1 MRHVG
6 GSRRGGSGR
15 AITVNARFDNLMMSY
30 PLTLTHF
37 FERSRRLFARKTI
50 ATRVPGGPLFR
61 YTYGEFV
68 ARTMRLAGALAALGV
83 RRGDRVA
90 TFAWNTHR
98 HLELY
103 WAVPLSGAILHTLN
117 IRLSAHDLTYIIN
130 HAGDSIIFADAS
142 LLPLLAALRD
152 ALPTVRR
159 IVVMPDE
166 AGAFGSSGAAAS
178 VEHAAY
184 EALVAGA
191 EPVSGWPEL
200 QETDA
205 AGMCYTSGTTGHP
218 KGVVYTHRA
227 MFLHCLAEAMTDQ
240 FGISED
246 DRILHIVPM
255 FHANSWCLP
264 FTAVMV
270 GADQV
275 FAGPNPQPRDI
286 CQLIQAEK
294 VTFTGAVPT
303 VWIAVKELCE
313 KEGFDIS
320 SLRTIAIGGSAAPK
334 SLQQAYAKN
343 FGVQMSHAWGMTEM
357 TPLGTVTRL
366 KSYMGDWPEEKKYDV
381 FARVGYP
388 SVGVD
393 ARIVDDSGKELAWDG
408 LGMGELQV
416 RGPWVVAS
424 YYDNA
429 ESADRFTADG
439 WFRTGDVA
447 TIDAEGYVQ
456 ITDRTK
462 DLIKSGGEW
471 VSSVDVENMIMA
483 HPKVLEA
490 AVIAVPHPKWVE
502 RPLAC
507 VVPKPGSV
515 IEPGE
520 IIDFLR
526 SKLARWA
533 LPDEIEIIDAVPKT
547 SVGKFDKKVL
557 RERYKNWKPRD
568 MTENA

>member
-1 MRHVG
+1 
-6 GSRRGGSGR
+6 
-15 AITVNARFDNLMMSY
+15 VNARFDNLMMSY

-50 ATRVPGGPLFR
+50 ATRVPGGSLFR
-61 YTYGEFV
+61 HTYGEFV
-68 ARTMRLAGALAALGV
+68 ERTMRLAGALAALGV
-83 RRGDRVA
+83 RKGDRVA
-90 TFAWNTHR
+90 TFAWNSHR

-130 HAGDSIIFADAS
+130 HAGDSIVFADAS
-142 LLPLLAALRD
+142 LLPLLGAFRD

-159 IVVMPDE
+159 IVVMPDGT
-166 AGAFGSSGAAAS
+166 GAVGSSGAAAS
-178 VEHAAY
+178 VEDTAY

-191 EPVSGWPEL
+191 EPLSGWPEL

-227 MFLHCLAEAMTDQ
+227 MFLHCLAEAMADQ

-270 GADQV
+270 GADQI

-286 CQLIQAEK
+286 CQLIQTEK

-408 LGMGELQV
+408 VGMGELQV

-568 MTENA
+568 VTEEA

>member
-1 MRHVG
+1 MGADIH
-6 GSRRGGSGR
+6 
-15 AITVNARFDNLMMSY
+15 NLMMNY

-37 FERSRRLFARKTI
+37 FERSRRLWPQKRL
-50 ATRVPGGPLFR
+50 ATRVPGQPLFR
-61 YTYGEFV
+61 YTYADFAE
-68 ARTMRLAGALAALGV
+68 RTLRLAGVLRELGV
-83 RRGDRVA
+83 KKGDRVA
-90 TFAWNTHR
+90 TLAWNSHR

-103 WAVPLSGAILHTLN
+103 WAAPCSGAVLHTLN
-117 IRLSAHDLTYIIN
+117 LRLAPQDLAFIIN
-130 HAGDSIIFADAS
+130 HAADSVIFADAS
-142 LLPLLAALRD
+142 LWPILEGIRDRIPSVRTIVIMRDAPEPRVPAALPEYEALLAAASPLRRW
-152 ALPTVRR
+152 PTL
-159 IVVMPDE
+159 D
-166 AGAFGSSGAAAS
+166 
-178 VEHAAY
+178 
-184 EALVAGA
+184 
-191 EPVSGWPEL
+191 
-200 QETDA
+200 ETDA
-205 AGMCYTSGTTGHP
+205 AGMCYTSGTTGNP

-227 MFLHCLAEAMTDQ
+227 MFLHCLAQAMTDS

-246 DRILHIVPM
+246 DTLLHIVPM

-270 GADQV
+270 GSTQI

-286 CQLIQAEK
+286 CELVQQEK

-313 KEGFDIS
+313 KEGWDIS

-334 SLQQAYAKN
+334 AMQLAYRRQ
-343 FGVQMSHAWGMTEM
+343 FGVTMSHAWGMTEM
-357 TPLGTVTRL
+357 TPLGTIARL
-366 KSYMGDWPEEKKYDV
+366 KSYMKQWPEDAQYEV
-381 FARVGYP
+381 RARVGYP

-393 ARIVDDSGKELAWDG
+393 ARIVDEEGRELPWDG
-408 LGMGELQV
+408 ASMGELQV
-416 RGPWVVAS
+416 RGPWVVSA
-424 YYDNA
+424 YYDNP
-429 ESADRFTADG
+429 ESAERFTADG

-471 VSSVDVENMIMA
+471 ISSVDVENLIMS

-507 VVPKPGSV
+507 VVPKPGQTL
-515 IEPGE
+515 EPGE
-520 IIDFLR
+520 IVDFLR
-526 SKLARWA
+526 PRLAKWA
-533 LPDEIEIIDAVPKT
+533 LPDEVLIIEAVPKT

-557 RERYKNWKPRD
+557 RERYKRRRPND
-568 MTENA
+568 A

>member
-1 MRHVG
+1 MGADIH
-6 GSRRGGSGR
+6 
-15 AITVNARFDNLMMSY
+15 NLMMNY

-37 FERSRRLFARKTI
+37 FERSRRLWPQKRL
-50 ATRVPGGPLFR
+50 ATRVPGQPLFR
-61 YTYGEFV
+61 YTYADFAE
-68 ARTMRLAGALAALGV
+68 RTLRLAGVLRELGV
-83 RRGDRVA
+83 KKGDRVA
-90 TFAWNTHR
+90 TLAWNSHR

-103 WAVPLSGAILHTLN
+103 WAAPCSGAVLHTLN
-117 IRLSAHDLTYIIN
+117 LRLAPQDLTFIIN
-130 HAGDSIIFADAS
+130 HAADSVIFADAS
-142 LLPLLAALRD
+142 LWPILEGIRDRIPSVRTIVIMRDAPEPRVPAALPEYEALLAAASPLRRW
-152 ALPTVRR
+152 PTL
-159 IVVMPDE
+159 D
-166 AGAFGSSGAAAS
+166 
-178 VEHAAY
+178 
-184 EALVAGA
+184 
-191 EPVSGWPEL
+191 
-200 QETDA
+200 ETDA
-205 AGMCYTSGTTGHP
+205 AGMCYTSGTTGNP

-227 MFLHCLAEAMTDQ
+227 MFLHCLAQAMTDS

-246 DRILHIVPM
+246 DTLLHIVPM

-270 GADQV
+270 GSTQI

-286 CQLIQAEK
+286 CELVQQEK

-313 KEGFDIS
+313 KEGWDIS

-334 SLQQAYAKN
+334 AMQLAYRRQ
-343 FGVQMSHAWGMTEM
+343 FGVTMSHAWGMTEM
-357 TPLGTVTRL
+357 TPLGTIARL
-366 KSYMGDWPEEKKYDV
+366 KSYMKQWPEDAQYEV
-381 FARVGYP
+381 RARVGYP

-393 ARIVDDSGKELAWDG
+393 ARIVDEEGRELPWDG
-408 LGMGELQV
+408 ASMGELQV
-416 RGPWVVAS
+416 RGPWVVSA
-424 YYDNA
+424 YYDNP
-429 ESADRFTADG
+429 ESAERFTADG

-471 VSSVDVENMIMA
+471 ISSVDVENLIMS

-507 VVPKPGSV
+507 VVPKPGQTL
-515 IEPGE
+515 EPGE
-520 IIDFLR
+520 IVDFLR
-526 SKLARWA
+526 PRLAKWA
-533 LPDEIEIIDAVPKT
+533 LPDEVLIIDAVPKT

-557 RERYKNWKPRD
+557 RERYKRRRPND
-568 MTENA
+568 A

>member
-1 MRHVG
+1 MGAEIH
-6 GSRRGGSGR
+6 
-15 AITVNARFDNLMMSY
+15 NLMMNY

-37 FERSRRLFARKTI
+37 FERSRRLWPQKRL
-50 ATRVPGGPLFR
+50 ATRVPGQPLFR
-61 YTYGEFV
+61 YTYADFAE
-68 ARTMRLAGALAALGV
+68 RTLRLAGVLAELGV
-83 RRGDRVA
+83 KKGDRVA
-90 TFAWNTHR
+90 TLAWNSHR

-103 WAVPLSGAILHTLN
+103 WAAPCSGAVLHTLN
-117 IRLSAHDLTYIIN
+117 LRLAPQDLTFIIN
-130 HAGDSIIFADAS
+130 HAADSIIFADAS
-142 LLPLLAALRD
+142 LWPILEGIRDRIPSVRTIVIMRDAPEPRVPAALPEYEALLAAAAPLRRWP
-152 ALPTVRR
+152 AL
-159 IVVMPDE
+159 D
-166 AGAFGSSGAAAS
+166 
-178 VEHAAY
+178 
-184 EALVAGA
+184 
-191 EPVSGWPEL
+191 
-200 QETDA
+200 ETDA
-205 AGMCYTSGTTGHP
+205 AGMCYTSGTTGNP

-227 MFLHCLAEAMTDQ
+227 MFLHCLAQAMTDS

-246 DRILHIVPM
+246 DTLLHIVPM

-270 GADQV
+270 GSTQI

-286 CQLIQAEK
+286 CELVQQEK

-313 KEGFDIS
+313 KEGWDIS

-334 SLQQAYAKN
+334 AMQLAYRRQ
-343 FGVQMSHAWGMTEM
+343 FGVTMSHAWGMTEM
-357 TPLGTVTRL
+357 TPLGTIARL
-366 KSYMGDWPEEKKYDV
+366 KSYMKQWPEDAQYEV
-381 FARVGYP
+381 RARVGYP

-393 ARIVDDSGKELAWDG
+393 ARIVDEEGQELPWDG
-408 LGMGELQV
+408 ASMGELQV
-416 RGPWVVAS
+416 RGPWVVSA
-424 YYDNA
+424 YYDNP
-429 ESADRFTADG
+429 ESAERFTADG

-471 VSSVDVENMIMA
+471 ISSVDVENLIMS

-507 VVPKPGSV
+507 VVPKPGQAL
-515 IEPGE
+515 EPGE
-520 IIDFLR
+520 IVEFLR
-526 SKLARWA
+526 PRLAKWA
-533 LPDEIEIIDAVPKT
+533 LPDEVLIIEAVPKT

-557 RERYKNWKPRD
+557 RERFKRRRPND
-568 MTENA
+568 A